1 MDTGLVEILKTYSGP
16 KLSAGVISQIERFR
30 CGELGDREA
39 NDLISMLGPD
49 ADELLFSNMPEDED
63 ETAPQDY
70 GDSELS
76 ADELAWREQY
86 VAQEEQLR
94 RQEAEMMQKVREM
107 DLERMDQ
114 ELVIKKAARQLAIG
128 IGGSAMRLAKSMNL
142 MANEIEQRVTK
153 EVKSMTAGEMRAYIQ
168 SGANLIEKSTKAL
181 RVALELER
189 MEEKQYV
196 GGGTAEEEEDMTAED
211 ALEIMANLREVSEM
225 AGSLESDKEEQIG
238 EVYMALSKGDKK
250 DRKALGHLV
259 HEDLWEEENKEVTAH
274 YVARKK
280 EAIDSIKIT
289 AITRGSYKEDGVQIT
304 YYLTNEMKADHCTL
318 CKLGLCIQRVESSDD
333 WDEDAVTHCSA
344 YCAHSKLL
352 S

>member
-1 MDTGLVEILKTYSGP
+1 
-16 KLSAGVISQIERFR
+16 
-30 CGELGDREA
+30 
-39 NDLISMLGPD
+39 
-49 ADELLFSNMPEDED
+49 
-63 ETAPQDY
+63 
-70 GDSELS
+70 
-76 ADELAWREQY
+76 
-86 VAQEEQLR
+86 
-94 RQEAEMMQKVREM
+94 
-107 DLERMDQ
+107 
-114 ELVIKKAARQLAIG
+114 
-128 IGGSAMRLAKSMNL
+128 
-142 MANEIEQRVTK
+142 
-153 EVKSMTAGEMRAYIQ
+153 
-168 SGANLIEKSTKAL
+168 
-181 RVALELER
+181 
-189 MEEKQYV
+189 
-196 GGGTAEEEEDMTAED
+196 
-211 ALEIMANLREVSEM
+211 
-225 AGSLESDKEEQIG
+225 
-238 EVYMALSKGDKK
+238 MALSKGDKK